1 MENNLTI
8 VVKYTRDRDI
18 LINELMIKVQMER
31 GNSNAQLC
39 TVLV

>member
-8 VVKYTRDRDI
+8 VVKYTRGRDI
-18 LINELMIKVQMER
+18 LINELMIKVLMER

-39 TVLV
+39 NVLV